1 MGKKCRSEGPGTFYW
16 WSCFASMPKYF
27 FNVRHERLS
36 LDNEGEELSD
46 KHAAWREATQ
56 IIGKLMQEI
65 DGSLRP
71 GRDLRLEV
79 TDEFKNPLYVIRVVA
94 ERSA

>member
-1 MGKKCRSEGPGTFYW
+1 
-16 WSCFASMPKYF
+16 MPKYF

-46 KHAAWREATQ
+46 
-56 IIGKLMQEI
+56 KLMQEI